1 MQQQKNVSGSDL
13 IQQTPSEMSI
23 CGRRCN
29 FVECACETEEMIL
42 NLLLI
47 YISVYM
53 LTLMAVLS
61 NV

>member
-29 FVECACETEEMIL
+29 FVECACETEACLQWDVKIDG
-42 NLLLI
+42 
-47 YISVYM
+47 V
-53 LTLMAVLS
+53 
-61 NV
+61 